1 MAAALLEIAAEVIH
15 IGIVPSML
23 NKSSLPRP
31 KRRNAPLAEREVSIR
46 DEYIT
51 LGQLLKRADIIST
64 GGEAKWYLA
73 ETVVMV
79 NGEPEQRRGRKLRP
93 GDLIAAP
100 DVPPVRIVA
109 APAPAPEETPLS
121 PPTAPNTRQK
131 YKAGFAGDVA
141 APANA
146 QTAANKGK

>member
-1 MAAALLEIAAEVIH
+1 
-15 IGIVPSML
+15 ML
-23 NKSSLPRP
+23 NKSSIPRP
-31 KRRNAPLAEREVSIR
+31 KRRNAPLPEREISIR

-73 ETVVMV
+73 ETVIMV

-100 DVPPVRIVA
+100 DVPPVRIIA
-109 APAPAPEETPLS
+109 APLPAPVETT
-121 PPTAPNTRQK
+121 PPAPVELNTRQK
-131 YKAGFAGDVA
+131 HKAAFSGDVA
-141 APANA
+141 APAQEN
-146 QTAANKGK
+146 TAANERE

>member
-1 MAAALLEIAAEVIH
+1 
-15 IGIVPSML
+15 ML
-23 NKSSLPRP
+23 NKSSIPRP
-31 KRRNAPLAEREVSIR
+31 KRRNAPLAEREIAIR

-51 LGQLLKRADIIST
+51 LGQLLKMADIIST

-100 DVPPVRIVA
+100 DVPPVRIIA
-109 APAPAPEETPLS
+109 RPPAPPAAEASTPPA
-121 PPTAPNTRQK
+121 PPTTRQK
-131 YKAGFAGDVA
+131 QKAAFAGDAAIPGDNA
-141 APANA
+141 APSASP
-146 QTAANKGK
+146 AAEMHGEEPASGERL